1 MMDGLPLSEDY
12 PPISGDSDTPQRERK
27 KPNKTHKRVIVL
39 LTVIAVCAFISLVG
53 NKSGIIKKFA
63 PNVPVAENVDISAM
77 TAAEPTGESSTE
89 SDSNSEDFQ
98 PSPDLEML
106 RNDLLD
112 KSLNEVGFQ
121 INNLSESVA
130 ETFLLQARSAIE
142 KQPISIELFLIK
154 KINFLANKLDKATL
168 AGEFNGSPKERKAA
182 ADLLFEVWG
191 NLLALKRHWETTAAD
206 QVQIK
211 FTSVNV
217 AVLASDVRRFAE
229 VSMQLRMLTYEQQ
242 KRTEALQKQLELE
255 AQKLAEQEAKNGKA
269 K

>member
-1 MMDGLPLSEDY
+1 MQPMDTL
-12 PPISGDSDTPQRERK
+12 PISDDLPAFGGESDTPQREPR
-27 KPNKTHKRVIVL
+27 KPNKTQKRVVIFL
-39 LTVIAVCAFISLVG
+39 IVIAVCGAISLIG
-53 NKSGIIKKFA
+53 NKTGTTKKFA
-63 PNVPVAENVDISAM
+63 PNVPVAESTEIAPM
-77 TAAEPTGESSTE
+77 AAEPTGVATTE
-89 SDSNSEDFQ
+89 TEGEFQ
-98 PSPDLEML
+98 PSPDLEIT
-106 RNDLLD
+106 RDELLE

-121 INNLSESVA
+121 VNNLSEAVA

-168 AGEFNGSPKERKAA
+168 AGEFNGSPKERKVA

-217 AVLASDVRRFAE
+217 SVLASDVRQFSE
-229 VSMQLRMLTYEQQ
+229 VAMKLRALTYEQQ

-255 AQKLAEQEAKNGKA
+255 AQKLAEKEAKDA
-269 K
+269 KTK